1 MRRYARTG
9 LAWPGYLDNS
19 SVLSG
24 TLDRDMAT
32 FNSLAWLDSEESHI
46 HCKTMCREFGRRW
59 RQIEGV
65 GVTFWN
71 SRFPT

>member
-1 MRRYARTG
+1 
-9 LAWPGYLDNS
+9 
-19 SVLSG
+19 
-24 TLDRDMAT
+24 MAT
-32 FNSLAWLDSEESHI
+32 FNSLAWLDAEEGHI
-46 HCKTMCREFGRRW
+46 HCKTMSREFGRRW